1 MSYFFHDS
9 GHYVSEIMYQSNHE
23 ERLEIKVHWD
33 TVQILKGEIYAMD
46 NGLERND
53 GLSIYLFN
61 HFNEVARKKEC

>member
-1 MSYFFHDS
+1 
-9 GHYVSEIMYQSNHE
+9 MYQSNHE